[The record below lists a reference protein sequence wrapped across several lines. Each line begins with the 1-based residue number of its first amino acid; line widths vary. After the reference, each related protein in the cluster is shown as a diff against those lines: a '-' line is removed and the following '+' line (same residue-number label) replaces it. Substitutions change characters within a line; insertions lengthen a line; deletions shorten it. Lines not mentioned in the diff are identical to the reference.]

1 MGVVGVGV
9 RVEVGGGARVCWV
22 LLGRKEGVVFSN
34 SNDLLLLPLLL
45 LMEFLLQAALGPA
58 LGLGDRRAL

>member
-45 LMEFLLQAALGPA
+45 MEFLLQAALGPA